1 MWRKSDEA
9 KPSATGPTV
18 PEPAAAPSRPNQPAT
33 APVSSPEIAAAVH
46 ASSLSGLGTPSPGS
60 RSHPSS
66 DALSSSTIGPGLK
79 IRGDITGDSNLIIE
93 GEAQGKIQMGAGRVT
108 VGPNG
113 NVNADIEAAQ
123 IIIEGIVQGNLK
135 ATDSVRLGP
144 ASRVQGSLL
153 ARRIAIDD
161 GARLRGKVEMIRA
174 SDASATAVGSS
185 ADKSSTTGNGKIA
198 ATAQTAVAGSQ
209 VTGQA

>member
-9 KPSATGPTV
+9 KPSPLGSGV
-18 PEPAAAPSRPNQPAT
+18 PEPTPTAARPN
-33 APVSSPEIAAAVH
+33 APLAAVSSPEIAAPVH
-46 ASSLSGLGTPSPGS
+46 TSGLSGLGETPS
-60 RSHPSS
+60 RSHSE
-66 DALSSSTIGPGLK
+66 AASSSTIGAGLK
-79 IRGDITGDSNLIIE
+79 IRGDISGDANLIIE

-123 IIIEGIVQGNLK
+123 IIIEGVVQGNLR
-135 ATDSVRLGP
+135 ASDSVRLGP

-174 SDASATAVGSS
+174 TDAGAATANSNASS
-185 ADKSSTTGNGKIA
+185 ANPEKAQNTGNGKTPA
-198 ATAQTAVAGSQ
+198 ASHTAVAGSQ
-209 VTGQA
+209 ATGQA